1 MAMEIKQATDKTTY
15 LQSDEYFEWVDEVD
29 KLWKLSNTKIPD
41 KELLEIFPEAKGF
54 IKPLLNELTKKQDAL
69 ITKIRSDYEK
79 IVDLDHESGEY
90 ILNEAIIKH
99 FLGVELVELDKHI
112 ARLKRLQ
119 YIASGKVHKGSITQE
134 QIDVA
139 KSVPIEDVI
148 NSPLKRSGR
157 NFVTLCPL
165 HDEKT
170 PSCHIY
176 TETNRFWC
184 FGCNKGGN
192 PIDVLTIR
200 DGLDFKTAVSQL
212 SGVPV

>member
-1 MAMEIKQATDKTTY
+1 MEMTQTTDKSAY
-15 LQSDEYFEWVDEVD
+15 LLSDDYYEWVDEVE
-29 KLWKLSNTKIPD
+29 KLWKLSNAKIPD

-54 IKPLLNELTKKQDAL
+54 IKPLLNTLTIRQDEL
-69 ITKIRSDYEK
+69 ISKIQSDYAK
-79 IVDLDHESGEY
+79 IVNLDHETGEF
-90 ILNEAIIKH
+90 ILKEAIIKH
-99 FLGVELVELDKHI
+99 FLGVELVDLDKHVV
-112 ARLKRLQ
+112 RLKRLQ
-119 YIASGKVHKGSITQE
+119 YIASGKVSKGSITQE
-134 QIDVA
+134 QIDTA
-139 KSVPIEDVI
+139 KSVPIEDVL

-192 PIDVLTIR
+192 PIDVLTAR
-200 DGLDFKTAVSQL
+200 DGLNFKSAVLQL
-212 SGVPV
+212 SGVAV